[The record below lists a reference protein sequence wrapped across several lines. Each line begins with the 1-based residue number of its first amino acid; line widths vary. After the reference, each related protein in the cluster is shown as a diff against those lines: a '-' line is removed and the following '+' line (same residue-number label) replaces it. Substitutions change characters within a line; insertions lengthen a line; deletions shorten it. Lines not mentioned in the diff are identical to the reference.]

1 MDNTTQIKSANQLY
15 RESGSSL
22 PFKQWIE
29 REKAKGIFIP
39 NVEAQNEMMN
49 VIGEE
54 RTTTEDKPNH
64 LIRNLAMLAV
74 IGVLGYFAYRTIK
87 NKNQ

>member
-1 MDNTTQIKSANQLY
+1 MDNTTEIKSANQLY
-15 RESGSSL
+15 RESGSTL

-49 VIGEE
+49 VIGSD
-54 RTTTEDKPNH
+54 TTTEDKPNH
-64 LIRNLAMLAV
+64 LMRNLAVLAA
-74 IGVLGYFAYRTIK
+74 IGVLSYLAYRTIK

>member
-1 MDNTTQIKSANQLY
+1 MDNTTEIKSANQLY
-15 RESGSSL
+15 RESGSTL

-49 VIGEE
+49 VIG
-54 RTTTEDKPNH
+54 TDKTEDKPNH
-64 LIRNLAMLAV
+64 LIRNLAVLAV
-74 IGVLGYFAYRTIK
+74 ITVLGFFVYRTIK
-87 NKNQ
+87 NKANE

>member
-15 RESGSSL
+15 RESGSTL

-29 REKAKGIFIP
+29 REKEKGIFIP

-49 VIGEE
+49 VMGSESE
-54 RTTTEDKPNH
+54 SSGKQNH
-64 LIRNLAMLAV
+64 LVRNIAVLAI
-74 IGVLGYFAYRTIK
+74 IGVLGYFVYRTIK
-87 NKNQ
+87 NKTNE

>member
-54 RTTTEDKPNH
+54 TTTTEDKPNH
-64 LIRNLAMLAV
+64 LIRNLAVLAV

-87 NKNQ
+87 NKN

>member
-1 MDNTTQIKSANQLY
+1 MDNTTDIKSANQLY
-15 RESGSSL
+15 RESGSTL

-49 VIGEE
+49 MIAEDGKSN
-54 RTTTEDKPNH
+54 DKPNY
-64 LIRNLAMLAV
+64 LLRNLAVLAV
-74 IGVLGYFAYRTIK
+74 VGVLSYFVYRTIK
-87 NKNQ
+87 NKTNE